1 MGFEPGSDLDFECL
15 AIVGDGFAFAE
26 ASQGVNEAAMM
37 VPVVAVRV
45 GESWANMRRWI
56 DGLVD

>member
-1 MGFEPGSDLDFECL
+1 LDFECL